1 MKLELNSVRS
11 ERINALKRS
20 AYREKDREVKR
31 SVRADKR
38 RWMKNKAIDAE
49 NAAKL
54 NQMGTLYKIT
64 KQLCNDRAT
73 PPVGVRYNNGNPLTQ
88 EDLVR
93 ERWKEH
99 FQEVLNRPVPMHQI
113 IPEDCVLAEDEDCLD
128 IDTGPFTLE
137 EVRAVI
143 KHLKNGKT
151 PGVDD
156 IDAEMLKAEPELPA
170 GYLCT
175 LFKHIC
181 ENMKVPDDWKKAMI
195 VRVPK
200 KGDL

>member
-1 MKLELNSVRS
+1 MKLELNSARS
-11 ERINALKRS
+11 ERIKALKRS
-20 AYREKDREVKR
+20 AYREKDREV
-31 SVRADKR
+31 KR

-73 PPVGVRYNNGNPLTQ
+73 PPAGVRSKNGNLLTQ

-93 ERWKEH
+93 ERRKEH
-99 FQEVLNRPVPMHQI
+99 FQEVLNRPATTHQI

-128 IDTGPFTLE
+128 IDTEPFTLE
-137 EVRAVI
+137 EVRAAI

-151 PGVDD
+151 PGVDG
-156 IDAEMLKAEPELPA
+156 IDAEMLKAEPELAA
-170 GYLCT
+170 GYLD
-175 LFKHIC
+175 IC
-181 ENMKVPDDWKKAMI
+181 VLCLSTKT
-195 VRVPK
+195 
-200 KGDL
+200 